1 MTLGKNR
8 VILGKDHV
16 NRGKNSVILGKNRV
30 ILSKNHVN
38 RGKNHVILR

>member
-16 NRGKNSVILGKNRV
+16 NRGKN
-30 ILSKNHVN
+30 
-38 RGKNHVILR
+38 HVITREESCDPK